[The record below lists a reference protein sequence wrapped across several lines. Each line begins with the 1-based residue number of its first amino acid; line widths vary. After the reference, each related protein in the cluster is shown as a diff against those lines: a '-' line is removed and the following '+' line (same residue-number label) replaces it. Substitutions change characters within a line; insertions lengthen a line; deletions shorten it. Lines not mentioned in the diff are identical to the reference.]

1 MKLKFLFLTL
11 ISFHFSF
18 AQIPSGY
25 YSTAIGTGYT
35 LKTNLYNI
43 IKGHTDRGYDGL
55 YLTYQTSDR
64 DYYYENDGTVLDMY
78 SENPTGIDP
87 YNYSTSV
94 SSDKCGNYSVEGDC
108 YNREHIIPQSL
119 FKSNAP
125 MVSDAHSITP
135 TDGKVNGLRSAFPH
149 GIVASASKT
158 TLNGSK
164 LGSSGVS
171 GYSGTVFEPID
182 EFKGDI
188 ARMYFYFATRY
199 QNTVSGYSFDMF
211 NNTSDQVFT
220 TAFLNMLLT
229 WHAQDPVN
237 AREIARNNAIY
248 TRQNNR
254 NPYIDHP
261 EYVQLI
267 WNPTADTVAPTAA
280 TNLAVTGTTS
290 SAVSLSWTAG
300 TDNIAVTSY
309 DIYMNGVLK
318 TSVSGSN
325 LTASI
330 NGLSASTAYSF
341 YIIAKDAAVNSSPV
355 SNTANGTTTIAIADT
370 EIPTAP
376 TNLAVTGSSSSTVYL
391 SWTAST
397 DNIGVTGYDVY
408 LNSAFK
414 STVSGATA
422 IINGLTPETTY
433 SFYVV
438 AKDAASN
445 SSLQSNSVNGTTT
458 VVVSNATELFFSEY
472 IEGSSNN
479 KALEIINNTTSPIDM
494 SIYSLKRQVNGSGA
508 WNTSLSLTGTLYES
522 SVYVIVNSSIA
533 LTCYDKNTANISTP
547 DDALLFNGND
557 PVGLF
562 KNDVLIDIIG
572 FFDGGTVDFAKD
584 VTLRRKSTIISPNTT
599 FDKNLEWDTFSID
612 TCNGLGSV
620 SLGIASK
627 ESTDKLNFKIYPNP
641 SKGNFN
647 IIFNDSDGK
656 HSVEIF
662 SLLGQKVFGKN
673 NTQSGSI
680 SVTNLQKGTY
690 LIKVTKDS
698 KSIVKKIV
706 IN

>member
-1 MKLKFLFLTL
+1 MKLKLLFFALL
-11 ISFHFSF
+11 FSLFSF
-18 AQIPSGY
+18 AQIPTGY
-25 YSTAIGTGYT
+25 YTSATGTGYA
-35 LKTNLYNI
+35 LKTQLYNI
-43 IKGHTDRGYDGL
+43 IKDHTDNGYAGL
-55 YLTYQTSDR
+55 YTTYLTSDR

-78 SENPTGIDP
+78 SENPIGIDP
-87 YNYSTSV
+87 YNYSTS
-94 SSDKCGNYSVEGDC
+94 STTDKCGNYSVEGDC
-108 YNREHIIPQSL
+108 YNREHIIPQSV
-119 FKSNAP
+119 FNSNAP

-149 GIVASASKT
+149 GIVATASQT

-188 ARMYFYFATRY
+188 ARMYLYFATRY
-199 QNTVSGYSFDMF
+199 ENTVSGYSFAMF
-211 NNTSDQVFT
+211 DGSSNQVFT

-248 TRQNNR
+248 AQQNNR

-261 EYVQLI
+261 EYVQAI
-267 WNPTADTVAPTAA
+267 WNPNPDALAPTAA
-280 TNLAVTGTTS
+280 SNLTVTGTTS
-290 SAVSLSWTAG
+290 STVSLSWTSG
-300 TDNIAVTSY
+300 TDNVAVTSY
-309 DIYMNGVLK
+309 EIYMNGVLK
-318 TSVSGSN
+318 TSVSSSN
-325 LTASI
+325 LTAI
-330 NGLSASTAYSF
+330 ITGLTASTTYSF
-341 YIIAKDAAVNSSPV
+341 YVIAKDAAVNSSPA
-355 SNTANGTTTIAIADT
+355 SNTVNGTTTIVIPDT
-370 EIPTAP
+370 QNPTTP
-376 TNLAVTGSSSSTVYL
+376 TNLAVTGSSSSTVSL

-397 DNIGVTGYDVY
+397 DNIGVTSYDVY
-408 LNSAFK
+408 VNATFK
-414 STVSGATA
+414 TTVSGTTS
-422 IINGLTPETTY
+422 IVNGLTPTTTY

-438 AKDAASN
+438 AKDAAGN
-445 SSLQSNSVNGTTT
+445 SSSQSNAVNGTTT
-458 VVVSNATELFFSEY
+458 VIVSNATELFFSEY

-479 KALEIINNTTSPIDM
+479 KALEIINNTASPIDM

-533 LTCYDKNTANISTP
+533 LTCYDKTTANISTTA
-547 DDALLFNGND
+547 DALLFNGND

-572 FFDGGTVDFAKD
+572 TFDGGTADFAINQ
-584 VTLRRKSTIISPNTT
+584 TLRRKSTIISPNTT
-599 FDKNLEWDTFSID
+599 FDKNLEWDTFITD

-627 ESTDKLNFKIYPNP
+627 KNTDKLNFKIYPNP

-647 IIFNDSDGK
+647 IIFDDSNGV

-662 SLLGQKVFGKN
+662 SLLGQKVFEKEK
-673 NTQSGSI
+673 TASSSI
-680 SVTNLQKGTY
+680 SVNNLQKGTY

-698 KSIVKKIV
+698 KSRTEKII

>member
-1 MKLKFLFLTL
+1 MKLKLLLITLFY
-11 ISFHFSF
+11 SFFSF
-18 AQIPSGY
+18 AQIPAGY

-35 LKTNLYNI
+35 LKTQLYNI

-55 YLTYQTSDR
+55 YTTYLTSDR

-108 YNREHIIPQSL
+108 YNREHIIPQSV
-119 FKSNAP
+119 FNSSSP

-199 QNTVSGYSFDMF
+199 ENTVSGYSFDMF

-248 TRQNNR
+248 ARQNNR

-261 EYVQLI
+261 EYVQAI
-267 WNPTADTVAPTAA
+267 WNPTADTVAPTSA

-290 SAVSLSWTAG
+290 STVSLSWTAG
-300 TDNIAVTSY
+300 TDNVAVTSY
-309 DIYMNGVLK
+309 DIYVDGVLK
-318 TSVSGSN
+318 TSVSSSN
-325 LTASI
+325 LTATI
-330 NGLSASTAYSF
+330 TGLSASTAYSF
-341 YIIAKDAAVNSSPV
+341 YVVAKDASVNSSPA
-355 SNTANGTTTIAIADT
+355 SNTVNGTTTIAIPDT

-376 TNLAVTGSSSSTVYL
+376 TNLAVTGSSSSTVLL

-397 DNIGVTGYDVY
+397 DNIGVTSYDVY
-408 LNSAFK
+408 VNSAFK
-414 STVSGATA
+414 STVSGTTA
-422 IINGLTPETTY
+422 IVNGLTPTTTY

-438 AKDAASN
+438 AKDAAAN
-445 SSLQSNSVNGTTT
+445 SSAQSNSVNGTTT
-458 VVVSNATELFFSEY
+458 VISTSCASESFENIPASASAYATQTWTGDSGLNWTATDARTDQTVNSRAILVRNGSLSASTSADGIGSLTVTTQQFFTGNSGTFNLRVNGNIVATIPY
-472 IEGSSNN
+472 S
-479 KALEIINNTTSPIDM
+479 TTSVTTTIPGINIAGDVII
-494 SIYSLKRQVNGSGA
+494 SITDNSNLNETTKSRVA
-508 WNTSLSLTGTLYES
+508 FDDLSW
-522 SVYVIVNSSIA
+522 
-533 LTCYDKNTANISTP
+533 TCYS
-547 DDALLFNGND
+547 
-557 PVGLF
+557 
-562 KNDVLIDIIG
+562 
-572 FFDGGTVDFAKD
+572 
-584 VTLRRKSTIISPNTT
+584 
-599 FDKNLEWDTFSID
+599 
-612 TCNGLGSV
+612 GLGIETLSQ
-620 SLGIASK
+620 K
-627 ESTDKLNFKIYPNP
+627 DFKIYPNP
-641 SKGNFN
+641 SNGDFN
-647 IIFNDSDGK
+647 IVFDDTNGT
-656 HSVEIF
+656 HSIEIF
-662 SLLGQKVFGKN
+662 SLLGQKVFEKN
-673 NTQSGSI
+673 NIESSSI
-680 SVTNLQKGTY
+680 SVMNLQKGTY

-698 KSIVKKIV
+698 KSRTEKII